1 MVKIFIYGTLKKG
14 FGLNYLFSNSQFIGK
29 AVLEGYEMYS
39 LICFPFIT
47 KGMGKVFG
55 EVYEIKEDLLK
66 RLDKVEIGFTREK
79 VEVDVLGKKIEVYTY
94 VKETNIKG
102 RLYFVLNKINSGV
115 WK

>member
-1 MVKIFIYGTLKKG
+1 
-14 FGLNYLFSNSQFIGK
+14 
-29 AVLEGYEMYS
+29 MYS

-55 EVYEIKEDLLK
+55 EVYEISEDLLK

-79 VEVDVLGKKIEVYTY
+79 VEVDVLGKKIEAYVYLDSLNR
-94 VKETNIKG
+94 KKF
-102 RLYFVLNKINSGV
+102 LFKLNKINSGV